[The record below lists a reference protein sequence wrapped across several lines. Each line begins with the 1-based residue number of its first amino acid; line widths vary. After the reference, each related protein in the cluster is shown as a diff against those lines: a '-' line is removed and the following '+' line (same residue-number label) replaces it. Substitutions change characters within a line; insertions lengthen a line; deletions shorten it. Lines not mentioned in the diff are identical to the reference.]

1 MSDNWRLTLP
11 CTRQE
16 AEAMYNADDLLATL
30 NPQPTVVTQEIEA
43 FNDAKWEMLAYFNG
57 KPPQPV
63 VAAIH
68 ALIPSA
74 AVVQPLLEKLPNE
87 DWLTMSQQALKPV
100 HAGRFY
106 VHTSQNIGNIPAGA
120 LPLLI
125 EASQAFG
132 TGGHETTSGCLAML
146 DALKQQGRRYN
157 LIADIGTGTGL
168 LSFAALRLWPRAYVT
183 ASDIDPVGVSVT
195 AKNAAANDVVLGQ
208 NPGRLALC
216 VASGTDHEMIQ
227 RRAPYDLVI
236 ANILAGPLIEL
247 APAFAAIIRE
257 GGTLILAGL
266 LNTQTASV
274 IGAYRRLGF
283 RMENRTESGDWPC
296 LNLVKRRKY
305 AWQRPVRSN
314 GRTSQPLGDFGTW

>member
-16 AEAMYNADDLLATL
+16 AEALYDADDMLATMS
-30 NPQPTVVTQEIEA
+30 PRPTIVTHELEA
-43 FNDAKWEMLAYFNG
+43 FNDAKWEMLAYFDG
-57 KPPQPV
+57 EPS
-63 VAAIH
+63 AAVIARIQ

-74 AVVQPLLEKLPNE
+74 VRAKPVLENLPE
-87 DWLTMSQQALKPV
+87 ADWLTMSQQALKPV

-106 VHTSQNIGNIPAGA
+106 VHNSQNVGTVPAGTV
-120 LPLLI
+120 PLLI

-132 TGGHETTSGCLAML
+132 TGGHETTSGCLIML
-146 DALKQQGRRYN
+146 DAMKRQGQRYE

-168 LSFAALRLWPRAYVT
+168 LAFAANLLWSRAYVT
-183 ASDIDPVGVSVT
+183 ASDIDPVSIDVT
-195 AKNAAANDVVLGQ
+195 VGNAAANHIRLGQ
-208 NPGRLALC
+208 SPGRLALC

-247 APAFAAIIRE
+247 APALSAIMQD

-266 LNTQTASV
+266 LNTQSASV
-274 IGAYRRLGF
+274 IAIYRKLGF
-283 RMENRTESGDWPC
+283 RLEQRIDTGDWPC
-296 LNLVKRRKY
+296 IRLVKRRKY
-305 AWQRPVRSN
+305 SWQRPVRAS
-314 GRTSQPLGDFGTW
+314 GRTSQPIGDFGTW